1 MIQFEKYQL
10 KNGLTVILSEDLST
24 PLVAVNIL
32 YKVGSKND
40 DPSRTGYAHLF
51 EHLMFEGAS
60 NIANFDEIL
69 QNAGGES
76 NAFTN
81 QDITNYYNLLPAIN
95 LDTVL
100 EIEAERMFQLKLSKE
115 KVDIQ
120 KKVVIEEFAETCI
133 NEPFGMVW
141 HELME
146 LCYQD
151 HGYRWPTIG
160 LIPEHISTASFEN
173 INAYHNWYYHPSNA
187 ILTICGGITIKEMSI
202 MVDKY
207 FNREH
212 SSYQPI
218 TTAIVES
225 NLLRNNRVTK
235 DSTEPVS
242 AIYMAFHTP
251 ARNHPEYYISDMI
264 SDILSN
270 GRSSLL
276 YQSLIMQ
283 DPTFAEIDAYVTGT
297 TDSGLLIIE
306 GKILDGVT
314 VEKAEK
320 GIWNI
325 LDLLKNKMIDAS
337 LLEKYVNK
345 AETGLSFAE
354 TSVMN
359 VAMNLGF
366 FEYIDDAEAINEQVS
381 FYERIIPQDII
392 DKSSEWLTQ
401 ENCITLIYE

>member
-1 MIQFEKYQL
+1 MIHFERFTLENALRVLFHK
-10 KNGLTVILSEDLST
+10 EPST
-24 PLVAVNIL
+24 PMAVVNLL
-32 YKVGSKND
+32 YDVGARDENPKQ
-40 DPSRTGYAHLF
+40 TGFAHLF
-51 EHLMFEGAS
+51 EHLMFGGS
-60 NIANFDEIL
+60 VHIPDFDAPL
-69 QNAGGES
+69 QAAGGQS
-76 NAFTN
+76 NAFTSN
-81 QDITNYYNLLPAIN
+81 DITNYYNLLPAIN

-187 ILTICGGITIKEMSI
+187 ILAICGGITIKEMRI

-337 LLEKYVNK
+337 LLEKYVNS
-345 AETGLSFAE
+345 LYW
-354 TSVMN
+354 V
-359 VAMNLGF
+359 
-366 FEYIDDAEAINEQVS
+366 I
-381 FYERIIPQDII
+381 
-392 DKSSEWLTQ
+392 
-401 ENCITLIYE
+401 